1 MENKEKISNVEN
13 VVIIGSGPAGYT
25 AAIYAARANLQPLL
39 VTGFNSGGIPGGQL
53 MTTTFVENYPGFPD
67 GVLGPE
73 LMDLMKA
80 QAERWGTNLYE
91 SDVVSINTDS
101 HPFELKTLEGTI
113 KTNSIIIATG
123 ASANRLGVIN
133 EEKFWS
139 KGISDLSYEESGGTI
154 INDLDQKI
162 WGEADLIFC
171 VQTPS
176 EDNLTKLKKGAVL
189 LGLLNPYGNKE
200 LLRIIN
206 SNKISALSLELLPRI
221 SRAQSSDVLSSQ
233 ANIAGYKAVLLA
245 ASELDRYFPMLM
257 TAAGT
262 VQPAKVVVLGGGVA
276 GLQAVATAKRLGAI
290 VFVSDIRPAVK
301 EQVESLGAR
310 FIELPEIEEKPGEAG
325 GYAKAVTPEF
335 LSKQKATLTKYL
347 SEADVAICTAQVLG
361 KKAPVLIDSP
371 MIKKMRPGAVVIDL
385 AVSQGGNCEGTK
397 SNETIIKDGVK
408 LIGAG
413 ELPSSVPYDASSLY
427 AKNLTSLITPF
438 IKDGLIKLDKE
449 DELISG
455 CLLSDEG
462 VVLQNKV
469 FEN

>member
-1 MENKEKISNVEN
+1 MTKILIPIETASGERRVSATPSAVKKLKGLGCEVFVE
-13 VVIIGSGPAGYT
+13 SSAGE
-25 AAIYAARANLQPLL
+25 LS
-39 VTGFNSGGIPGGQL
+39 GFND
-53 MTTTFVENYPGFPD
+53 T
-67 GVLGPE
+67 
-73 LMDLMKA
+73 
-80 QAERWGTNLYE
+80 LY
-91 SDVVSINTDS
+91 
-101 HPFELKTLEGTI
+101 K
-113 KTNSIIIATG
+113 
-123 ASANRLGVIN
+123 
-133 EEKFWS
+133 
-139 KGISDLSYEESGGTI
+139 ESGGEI
-154 INDLDQKI
+154 VSKSNINI
-162 WGEADLIFC
+162 WENADVVFC
-171 VQTPS
+171 VQPPS
-176 EDNLTKLKKGAVL
+176 ESNISKLKKGAIL
-189 LGLLNPYGNKE
+189 LGLLNPYANEK
-200 LLRIIN
+200 LQKTIT
-206 SNKISALSLELLPRI
+206 SKKISALSMELLPRI

-310 FIELPEIEEKPGEAG
+310 FIELPEIDEKPGESG

-347 SEADVAICTAQVLG
+347 SEADVAVCTAQVLG
-361 KKAPVLIDSP
+361 KKAPVLIDSH
-371 MIKKMRPGAVVIDL
+371 MIEKMRPGAVVIDL

-397 SNETIIKDGVK
+397 SNETIIRNGVK

-413 ELPSSVPYDASSLY
+413 ELPSSVPYDASTLY

-438 IKDGLIKLDKE
+438 IKDGVINLDKE

-455 CLLSDEG
+455 CLLSNEG
-462 VVLQNKV
+462 VILQNKV

>member
-1 MENKEKISNVEN
+1 LTKILIPIETASGERRVSATPSAVKKLKGLGCEVFVE
-13 VVIIGSGPAGYT
+13 SSAGE
-25 AAIYAARANLQPLL
+25 LS
-39 VTGFNSGGIPGGQL
+39 GFND
-53 MTTTFVENYPGFPD
+53 T
-67 GVLGPE
+67 
-73 LMDLMKA
+73 
-80 QAERWGTNLYE
+80 LY
-91 SDVVSINTDS
+91 
-101 HPFELKTLEGTI
+101 K
-113 KTNSIIIATG
+113 
-123 ASANRLGVIN
+123 
-133 EEKFWS
+133 
-139 KGISDLSYEESGGTI
+139 ESGGEI
-154 INDLDQKI
+154 VSKSNINI
-162 WGEADLIFC
+162 WENADVVFC
-171 VQTPS
+171 VQPPS
-176 EDNLTKLKKGAVL
+176 ESNLSKLKKGAIL
-189 LGLLNPYGNKE
+189 LGLLNPYANEK
-200 LLRIIN
+200 LQKTIT
-206 SNKISALSLELLPRI
+206 SKKISALSMELLPRI

-310 FIELPEIEEKPGEAG
+310 FIELPEIDEKPGESG

-347 SEADVAICTAQVLG
+347 SEADVAVCTAQVLG
-361 KKAPVLIDSP
+361 KKAPVLIDSH
-371 MIKKMRPGAVVIDL
+371 MIEKMRPGAVVIDL

-397 SNETIIKDGVK
+397 SNETIIRNGVK

-413 ELPSSVPYDASSLY
+413 ELPSSVPYDASTLY

-438 IKDGLIKLDKE
+438 IKDGVINLDKE

-455 CLLSDEG
+455 CLLSNEG
-462 VVLQNKV
+462 VILQNKV
-469 FEN
+469 FEK

>member
-1 MENKEKISNVEN
+1 MTKILIPIETASGERRVSATPSAVKKLKGLGCEVFVE
-13 VVIIGSGPAGYT
+13 SSAGE
-25 AAIYAARANLQPLL
+25 LS
-39 VTGFNSGGIPGGQL
+39 GFNDI
-53 MTTTFVENYPGFPD
+53 
-67 GVLGPE
+67 
-73 LMDLMKA
+73 
-80 QAERWGTNLYE
+80 LY
-91 SDVVSINTDS
+91 
-101 HPFELKTLEGTI
+101 K
-113 KTNSIIIATG
+113 
-123 ASANRLGVIN
+123 
-133 EEKFWS
+133 
-139 KGISDLSYEESGGTI
+139 ESGGEI
-154 INDLDQKI
+154 VSKSNINI
-162 WGEADLIFC
+162 WENADVVFC
-171 VQTPS
+171 VQPPS
-176 EDNLTKLKKGAVL
+176 ESNLSKLKKGAIL
-189 LGLLNPYGNKE
+189 LGLLNPYANEK
-200 LLRIIN
+200 LQKTIT
-206 SNKISALSLELLPRI
+206 SQKISALSMELLPRI

-310 FIELPEIEEKPGEAG
+310 FIELPEIDEKPGESG

-347 SEADVAICTAQVLG
+347 SEADVAVCTAQVLG
-361 KKAPVLIDSP
+361 KKAPVLIDSH
-371 MIKKMRPGAVVIDL
+371 MIEKMRSGAVVIDL

-397 SNETIIKDGVK
+397 SNETIIRNGVK

-413 ELPSSVPYDASSLY
+413 ELPSSVPYDASTLY

-438 IKDGLIKLDKE
+438 IKDGVINLDKE

-455 CLLSDEG
+455 CLLSNEG
-462 VVLQNKV
+462 VILQNKV

>member
-1 MENKEKISNVEN
+1 MTKILIPIETASGERRVSATPSAVKKLKGLGCEVFVE
-13 VVIIGSGPAGYT
+13 SSAGE
-25 AAIYAARANLQPLL
+25 LS
-39 VTGFNSGGIPGGQL
+39 GFND
-53 MTTTFVENYPGFPD
+53 T
-67 GVLGPE
+67 
-73 LMDLMKA
+73 
-80 QAERWGTNLYE
+80 LY
-91 SDVVSINTDS
+91 
-101 HPFELKTLEGTI
+101 K
-113 KTNSIIIATG
+113 
-123 ASANRLGVIN
+123 
-133 EEKFWS
+133 
-139 KGISDLSYEESGGTI
+139 ESGGEI
-154 INDLDQKI
+154 VSKSNINI
-162 WGEADLIFC
+162 WENADVVFC
-171 VQTPS
+171 VQPPS
-176 EDNLTKLKKGAVL
+176 ESNLSKLKKGAIL
-189 LGLLNPYGNKE
+189 LGLLNPYANEK
-200 LLRIIN
+200 LQKTIT
-206 SNKISALSLELLPRI
+206 SQKISALSMELLPRI

-310 FIELPEIEEKPGEAG
+310 FIELPEIDEKPGESG

-347 SEADVAICTAQVLG
+347 SEADVAVCTAQVLG
-361 KKAPVLIDSP
+361 KKAPVLIDSN
-371 MIKKMRPGAVVIDL
+371 MIEKMRPGAVVIDL

-397 SNETIIKDGVK
+397 SNETIIRNGVK

-413 ELPSSVPYDASSLY
+413 ELPSSVPYDASTLY

-438 IKDGLIKLDKE
+438 IKDGLINLDKE

-455 CLLSDEG
+455 CLLSNEG
-462 VVLQNKV
+462 VILQNKV

>member
-1 MENKEKISNVEN
+1 MTKILIPIETASGERRVSATPSAVKKLKGLGCEVFVE
-13 VVIIGSGPAGYT
+13 SSAGE
-25 AAIYAARANLQPLL
+25 LS
-39 VTGFNSGGIPGGQL
+39 GFNDI
-53 MTTTFVENYPGFPD
+53 
-67 GVLGPE
+67 
-73 LMDLMKA
+73 
-80 QAERWGTNLYE
+80 LY
-91 SDVVSINTDS
+91 
-101 HPFELKTLEGTI
+101 
-113 KTNSIIIATG
+113 
-123 ASANRLGVIN
+123 R
-133 EEKFWS
+133 
-139 KGISDLSYEESGGTI
+139 ESGGEI
-154 INDLDQKI
+154 VSKSNINS
-162 WGEADLIFC
+162 WENADVVFC
-171 VQTPS
+171 VQPPS
-176 EDNLTKLKKGAVL
+176 ESNLSKLKKGAIL
-189 LGLLNPYGNKE
+189 LGLLNPYANEK
-200 LLRIIN
+200 LQKTIT
-206 SNKISALSLELLPRI
+206 SKKISALSMELLPRI

-310 FIELPEIEEKPGEAG
+310 FIELPEIDEKPGESG

-347 SEADVAICTAQVLG
+347 SEADVAVCTAQVLG
-361 KKAPVLIDSP
+361 KKAPVLIDSH
-371 MIKKMRPGAVVIDL
+371 MIEKMRPGAVVIDL

-397 SNETIIKDGVK
+397 SNETIIRNGVK

-413 ELPSSVPYDASSLY
+413 ELPSSVPYDASTLY

-438 IKDGLIKLDKE
+438 IKDGVINLDKE

-455 CLLSDEG
+455 CLLSNEG
-462 VVLQNKV
+462 VILQNKV

>member
-1 MENKEKISNVEN
+1 MTKILIPIETASGERRVSATPSAVKKLKGLGCEVFVE
-13 VVIIGSGPAGYT
+13 SSAGE
-25 AAIYAARANLQPLL
+25 LS
-39 VTGFNSGGIPGGQL
+39 GFND
-53 MTTTFVENYPGFPD
+53 T
-67 GVLGPE
+67 
-73 LMDLMKA
+73 
-80 QAERWGTNLYE
+80 LY
-91 SDVVSINTDS
+91 
-101 HPFELKTLEGTI
+101 K
-113 KTNSIIIATG
+113 
-123 ASANRLGVIN
+123 
-133 EEKFWS
+133 
-139 KGISDLSYEESGGTI
+139 ESGGEI
-154 INDLDQKI
+154 VSKSNINI
-162 WGEADLIFC
+162 WENADVVFC
-171 VQTPS
+171 VQPPS
-176 EDNLTKLKKGAVL
+176 ESNLSKLKKGAIL
-189 LGLLNPYGNKE
+189 LGLLNPYANEK
-200 LLRIIN
+200 LQKTIT
-206 SNKISALSLELLPRI
+206 SKKISALSMELLPRI

-310 FIELPEIEEKPGEAG
+310 FIELPEIDEKPGESG

-347 SEADVAICTAQVLG
+347 SEADVAVCTAQVLG
-361 KKAPVLIDSP
+361 KKAPVLIDSH
-371 MIKKMRPGAVVIDL
+371 MIEKMRPGSVVIDL

-397 SNETIIKDGVK
+397 SNETIIRNGVK

-413 ELPSSVPYDASSLY
+413 ELPSSVPYDASTLY

-438 IKDGLIKLDKE
+438 IKDGVINLDKE

-455 CLLSDEG
+455 CLLSNEG
-462 VVLQNKV
+462 VILQNKV
-469 FEN
+469 FEK

>member
-1 MENKEKISNVEN
+1 MTKILIPIETASGERRVSATPSAVKKLKGLGCEVFVE
-13 VVIIGSGPAGYT
+13 SSAGE
-25 AAIYAARANLQPLL
+25 LS
-39 VTGFNSGGIPGGQL
+39 GFNDTLYKESGCEI
-53 MTTTFVENYPGFPD
+53 VSKSNINIWEN
-67 GVLGPE
+67 
-73 LMDLMKA
+73 A
-80 QAERWGTNLYE
+80 
-91 SDVVSINTDS
+91 DVV
-101 HPFELKTLEGTI
+101 
-113 KTNSIIIATG
+113 
-123 ASANRLGVIN
+123 
-133 EEKFWS
+133 
-139 KGISDLSYEESGGTI
+139 
-154 INDLDQKI
+154 
-162 WGEADLIFC
+162 FC
-171 VQTPS
+171 VQSPS
-176 EDNLTKLKKGAVL
+176 ESNLSKLKKGAIL
-189 LGLLNPYGNKE
+189 LGLLNPYANEK
-200 LLRIIN
+200 LQKTIT
-206 SNKISALSLELLPRI
+206 SKKISALSMELLPRI

-310 FIELPEIEEKPGEAG
+310 FIELPEIDEKPGESG

-347 SEADVAICTAQVLG
+347 SEADVAVCTAQVLG
-361 KKAPVLIDSP
+361 KKAPVLIDSH
-371 MIKKMRPGAVVIDL
+371 MIEKMRPGAVVIDL

-397 SNETIIKDGVK
+397 SNETIIRNGVK

-413 ELPSSVPYDASSLY
+413 ELPSSVPYDASTLY

-438 IKDGLIKLDKE
+438 IKDGVINLDKE

-455 CLLSDEG
+455 CLLSNEG
-462 VVLQNKV
+462 VILQNKV

>member
-1 MENKEKISNVEN
+1 MFKNYYKLTKILIPIETASGERRVSATPSAVKKLKGLGCEVFVE
-13 VVIIGSGPAGYT
+13 SSAGE
-25 AAIYAARANLQPLL
+25 LS
-39 VTGFNSGGIPGGQL
+39 GFND
-53 MTTTFVENYPGFPD
+53 T
-67 GVLGPE
+67 
-73 LMDLMKA
+73 
-80 QAERWGTNLYE
+80 LY
-91 SDVVSINTDS
+91 
-101 HPFELKTLEGTI
+101 K
-113 KTNSIIIATG
+113 
-123 ASANRLGVIN
+123 
-133 EEKFWS
+133 
-139 KGISDLSYEESGGTI
+139 ESGGEI
-154 INDLDQKI
+154 VSKSNINI
-162 WGEADLIFC
+162 WENADVVFC
-171 VQTPS
+171 VQPPS
-176 EDNLTKLKKGAVL
+176 ESNLSKLKKGAIL
-189 LGLLNPYGNKE
+189 LGLLNPYANEK
-200 LLRIIN
+200 LQKTIT
-206 SNKISALSLELLPRI
+206 SKKISALSMELLPRI

-310 FIELPEIEEKPGEAG
+310 FIELPEIDEKPGESG

-347 SEADVAICTAQVLG
+347 SEADVAVCTAQVLG
-361 KKAPVLIDSP
+361 KKAPVLIDSH
-371 MIKKMRPGAVVIDL
+371 MIEKMRPGAVVIDL

-397 SNETIIKDGVK
+397 SNETIIRNGVK

-413 ELPSSVPYDASSLY
+413 ELPSSVPYDASTLY

-438 IKDGLIKLDKE
+438 IKDGVINLDKE

-455 CLLSDEG
+455 CLLSNEG
-462 VVLQNKV
+462 VILQNKV

>member
-1 MENKEKISNVEN
+1 MTKILIPIETASGERRVSATPSAVKKLKGLGCEVFVE
-13 VVIIGSGPAGYT
+13 SSAGE
-25 AAIYAARANLQPLL
+25 LS
-39 VTGFNSGGIPGGQL
+39 GFNDTLYKEFGGEI
-53 MTTTFVENYPGFPD
+53 VSKSNINIWEN
-67 GVLGPE
+67 
-73 LMDLMKA
+73 A
-80 QAERWGTNLYE
+80 
-91 SDVVSINTDS
+91 DVV
-101 HPFELKTLEGTI
+101 
-113 KTNSIIIATG
+113 
-123 ASANRLGVIN
+123 
-133 EEKFWS
+133 
-139 KGISDLSYEESGGTI
+139 
-154 INDLDQKI
+154 
-162 WGEADLIFC
+162 FC

-176 EDNLTKLKKGAVL
+176 ESNLSKLKKGAIL
-189 LGLLNPYGNKE
+189 LGLLNPYANEK
-200 LLRIIN
+200 LQKTIT
-206 SNKISALSLELLPRI
+206 SKKISALSMELLPRI

-310 FIELPEIEEKPGEAG
+310 FIELPEIDEKPGESG

-347 SEADVAICTAQVLG
+347 SEADVAVCTAQVLG
-361 KKAPVLIDSP
+361 KKAPVLIDSN
-371 MIKKMRPGAVVIDL
+371 MIEKMRPGAVVIDL

-397 SNETIIKDGVK
+397 SNETITRNGVK

-413 ELPSSVPYDASSLY
+413 ELPSSVPYDASTLY

-438 IKDGLIKLDKE
+438 IKDGVINLDKE

-455 CLLSDEG
+455 CLLSNEG
-462 VVLQNKV
+462 VILQNKV
-469 FEN
+469 FEK

>member
-1 MENKEKISNVEN
+1 LTKILIPIETASGERRVSATPSAVKKLKGLGCEVFVE
-13 VVIIGSGPAGYT
+13 SSAGE
-25 AAIYAARANLQPLL
+25 LS
-39 VTGFNSGGIPGGQL
+39 GFND
-53 MTTTFVENYPGFPD
+53 T
-67 GVLGPE
+67 
-73 LMDLMKA
+73 
-80 QAERWGTNLYE
+80 LY
-91 SDVVSINTDS
+91 
-101 HPFELKTLEGTI
+101 K
-113 KTNSIIIATG
+113 
-123 ASANRLGVIN
+123 
-133 EEKFWS
+133 
-139 KGISDLSYEESGGTI
+139 ESGGEI
-154 INDLDQKI
+154 VSKSNINI
-162 WGEADLIFC
+162 WENADVVFC
-171 VQTPS
+171 VQPPS
-176 EDNLTKLKKGAVL
+176 ESNLSKLKKGTIL
-189 LGLLNPYGNKE
+189 LGLLNPYANEK
-200 LLRIIN
+200 LQKTII
-206 SNKISALSLELLPRI
+206 SKKISALSMELLPRI

-310 FIELPEIEEKPGEAG
+310 FIELPEIDEKPGESG

-347 SEADVAICTAQVLG
+347 SEADVAVCTAQVLG
-361 KKAPVLIDSP
+361 KKAPVLIDSH
-371 MIKKMRPGAVVIDL
+371 MIEKMRPGAVVIDL

-397 SNETIIKDGVK
+397 SNETIIRNGVK

-413 ELPSSVPYDASSLY
+413 ELPSSVPYDASTLY

-438 IKDGLIKLDKE
+438 IKDGVINLDKE

-455 CLLSDEG
+455 CLLSNEG
-462 VVLQNKV
+462 VILQNKV

>member
-1 MENKEKISNVEN
+1 LTKILIPIETASGERRVSATPSAVKKLKGLGCEVFVE
-13 VVIIGSGPAGYT
+13 SSAGE
-25 AAIYAARANLQPLL
+25 LS
-39 VTGFNSGGIPGGQL
+39 GFND
-53 MTTTFVENYPGFPD
+53 T
-67 GVLGPE
+67 
-73 LMDLMKA
+73 
-80 QAERWGTNLYE
+80 LY
-91 SDVVSINTDS
+91 
-101 HPFELKTLEGTI
+101 K
-113 KTNSIIIATG
+113 
-123 ASANRLGVIN
+123 
-133 EEKFWS
+133 
-139 KGISDLSYEESGGTI
+139 ESGGEI
-154 INDLDQKI
+154 VSKSNINI
-162 WGEADLIFC
+162 WENADVVFC
-171 VQTPS
+171 VQPPS
-176 EDNLTKLKKGAVL
+176 ESNLSKLKKGAIL
-189 LGLLNPYGNKE
+189 LGLLNPYANEK
-200 LLRIIN
+200 LQKTIT
-206 SNKISALSLELLPRI
+206 SQKISALSMELLPRI

-310 FIELPEIEEKPGEAG
+310 FIELPEIDEKPGESG

-347 SEADVAICTAQVLG
+347 SEADVAVCTAQVLG
-361 KKAPVLIDSP
+361 KKAPVLIDSH
-371 MIKKMRPGAVVIDL
+371 MIEKMRPGAVVIDL

-397 SNETIIKDGVK
+397 SNETIIRNGVK

-413 ELPSSVPYDASSLY
+413 ELPSSVPYDASTLY

-438 IKDGLIKLDKE
+438 IKDGVINLDKE

-455 CLLSDEG
+455 CLLSNEG
-462 VVLQNKV
+462 VILQNKV

>member
-1 MENKEKISNVEN
+1 MTKILVPIETSFGEKRVSATPEAVKKLKSLGCEVFVESSA
-13 VVIIGSGPAGYT
+13 GELSGFSDFLYKK
-25 AAIYAARANLQPLL
+25 
-39 VTGFNSGGIPGGQL
+39 SGGKI
-53 MTTTFVENYPGFPD
+53 F
-67 GVLGPE
+67 
-73 LMDLMKA
+73 
-80 QAERWGTNLYE
+80 
-91 SDVVSINTDS
+91 NTSED
-101 HPFELKTLEGTI
+101 
-113 KTNSIIIATG
+113 
-123 ASANRLGVIN
+123 
-133 EEKFWS
+133 
-139 KGISDLSYEESGGTI
+139 
-154 INDLDQKI
+154 KI
-162 WGEADLIFC
+162 WEVADIVFC
-171 VQTPS
+171 VQPPS
-176 EDNLTKLKKGAVL
+176 EINLNKLKKGAIL
-189 LGLLNPYGNKE
+189 LGLLNPYSNDK
-200 LLRIIN
+200 LLKIIIN
-206 SNKISALSLELLPRI
+206 NKISALSLELLPRI

-310 FIELPEIEEKPGEAG
+310 FIELPEINEKPGEAG

-347 SEADVAICTAQVLG
+347 AEADVAVCTAQVLG
-361 KKAPVLIDSP
+361 KKAPLLIDSQ
-371 MIKKMRPGAVVIDL
+371 MIEKMRAGSVVIDL

-397 SNETIIKDGVK
+397 SNKTIIRNGVK

-413 ELPSSVPYDASSLY
+413 ELPSSVPYDASTLY

-438 IKDGLIKLDKE
+438 VIDGVINLDKE
-449 DELISG
+449 DELIAG

-462 VVLQNKV
+462 VILQNKV

>member
-1 MENKEKISNVEN
+1 MTKILIPIETASGERRVSATPSAVKKLKGLGCEVFVE
-13 VVIIGSGPAGYT
+13 SSAGE
-25 AAIYAARANLQPLL
+25 LS
-39 VTGFNSGGIPGGQL
+39 GFNDI
-53 MTTTFVENYPGFPD
+53 
-67 GVLGPE
+67 
-73 LMDLMKA
+73 
-80 QAERWGTNLYE
+80 LY
-91 SDVVSINTDS
+91 
-101 HPFELKTLEGTI
+101 
-113 KTNSIIIATG
+113 
-123 ASANRLGVIN
+123 R
-133 EEKFWS
+133 
-139 KGISDLSYEESGGTI
+139 ESGGEI
-154 INDLDQKI
+154 VSKSNINI
-162 WGEADLIFC
+162 WENADVIFC
-171 VQTPS
+171 VQPPS
-176 EDNLTKLKKGAVL
+176 ESNLSKLKKGAIL
-189 LGLLNPYGNKE
+189 LGLLNPYANEK
-200 LLRIIN
+200 LQKTIT
-206 SNKISALSLELLPRI
+206 SKKISALSMELLPRI

-310 FIELPEIEEKPGEAG
+310 FIELPEIDEKPGESG

-347 SEADVAICTAQVLG
+347 SEADVAVCTAQVLG
-361 KKAPVLIDSP
+361 KKAPVLIDSH
-371 MIKKMRPGAVVIDL
+371 MIEKMRPGAVVIDL

-397 SNETIIKDGVK
+397 SNETIIRNGVK

-413 ELPSSVPYDASSLY
+413 ELPSSVPYDASTLY

-438 IKDGLIKLDKE
+438 IKDGVINLDKE

-455 CLLSDEG
+455 CLLSNEG
-462 VVLQNKV
+462 VILQNKV

>member
-1 MENKEKISNVEN
+1 MTKILIPIETASGERRVSATPGAVKKLKGLGCEVFVE
-13 VVIIGSGPAGYT
+13 SSAGE
-25 AAIYAARANLQPLL
+25 LS
-39 VTGFNSGGIPGGQL
+39 GFND
-53 MTTTFVENYPGFPD
+53 T
-67 GVLGPE
+67 
-73 LMDLMKA
+73 
-80 QAERWGTNLYE
+80 LY
-91 SDVVSINTDS
+91 
-101 HPFELKTLEGTI
+101 K
-113 KTNSIIIATG
+113 
-123 ASANRLGVIN
+123 
-133 EEKFWS
+133 
-139 KGISDLSYEESGGTI
+139 ESGGEI
-154 INDLDQKI
+154 FNESNINI
-162 WGEADLIFC
+162 WENADVVFC

-176 EDNLTKLKKGAVL
+176 ESNLGKLKKGAIL
-189 LGLLNPYGNKE
+189 LGLLNPYANKK
-200 LLRIIN
+200 LQRIIT
-206 SNKISALSLELLPRI
+206 SKKISALSMELLPRI

-310 FIELPEIEEKPGEAG
+310 FIELPEIDEKPGESG

-347 SEADVAICTAQVLG
+347 SEADVAVCTAQVLG
-361 KKAPVLIDSP
+361 KKAPVLIDSH
-371 MIKKMRPGAVVIDL
+371 MIEKMRSGSVIIDL

-397 SNETIIKDGVK
+397 SNETIIRNGVK

-413 ELPSSVPYDASSLY
+413 ELPSSVPYDASTLY

-438 IKDGLIKLDKE
+438 IKDGVINLDKE

-462 VVLQNKV
+462 VILQNKV
-469 FEN
+469 FEK

>member
-1 MENKEKISNVEN
+1 MFKKYYKLTKILIPIETASGERRVSATPGAVKKLKGLGCEVFVE
-13 VVIIGSGPAGYT
+13 SSAGE
-25 AAIYAARANLQPLL
+25 LS
-39 VTGFNSGGIPGGQL
+39 GFND
-53 MTTTFVENYPGFPD
+53 T
-67 GVLGPE
+67 
-73 LMDLMKA
+73 
-80 QAERWGTNLYE
+80 LY
-91 SDVVSINTDS
+91 
-101 HPFELKTLEGTI
+101 K
-113 KTNSIIIATG
+113 
-123 ASANRLGVIN
+123 
-133 EEKFWS
+133 
-139 KGISDLSYEESGGTI
+139 ESGGEI
-154 INDLDQKI
+154 FNESNINI
-162 WGEADLIFC
+162 WENADVVFC

-176 EDNLTKLKKGAVL
+176 ESNLGKLKKGAIL
-189 LGLLNPYGNKE
+189 LGLLNPYTNEK
-200 LLRIIN
+200 LKKIIT
-206 SNKISALSLELLPRI
+206 SKKISALSMELLPRI

-310 FIELPEIEEKPGEAG
+310 FIELPEIEEKPGESG

-347 SEADVAICTAQVLG
+347 SEADVAVCTAQVLG
-361 KKAPVLIDSP
+361 KKAPVLVDSH
-371 MIKKMRPGAVVIDL
+371 MIEKMRSGSVIIDL

-397 SNETIIKDGVK
+397 SNETIIRNGVK

-413 ELPSSVPYDASSLY
+413 ELPSSVPYDASTLY

-438 IKDGLIKLDKE
+438 IKDGVINLDKD

-462 VVLQNKV
+462 VILQNKV
-469 FEN
+469 FEK

>member
-1 MENKEKISNVEN
+1 MTKILIPIETASGERRVSATPSAVKKLKGLGCEVFVE
-13 VVIIGSGPAGYT
+13 SSAGE
-25 AAIYAARANLQPLL
+25 LS
-39 VTGFNSGGIPGGQL
+39 GFND
-53 MTTTFVENYPGFPD
+53 T
-67 GVLGPE
+67 
-73 LMDLMKA
+73 
-80 QAERWGTNLYE
+80 LY
-91 SDVVSINTDS
+91 
-101 HPFELKTLEGTI
+101 K
-113 KTNSIIIATG
+113 
-123 ASANRLGVIN
+123 
-133 EEKFWS
+133 
-139 KGISDLSYEESGGTI
+139 ESGGEI
-154 INDLDQKI
+154 VSKSNINI
-162 WGEADLIFC
+162 WENADVIFC

-176 EDNLTKLKKGAVL
+176 ESNLSKLKKGAIL
-189 LGLLNPYGNKE
+189 LGLLNPYANEK
-200 LLRIIN
+200 LQKTIT
-206 SNKISALSLELLPRI
+206 SKKISALSMELLPRI

-310 FIELPEIEEKPGEAG
+310 FIELPEIDEKPGESG

-347 SEADVAICTAQVLG
+347 SEADVAVCTAQVLG
-361 KKAPVLIDSP
+361 KKAPVLIDSN
-371 MIKKMRPGAVVIDL
+371 MIEKMRPGAVVIDL

-397 SNETIIKDGVK
+397 SNETIIRNGVK

-413 ELPSSVPYDASSLY
+413 ELPSSVPYDASTLY

-438 IKDGLIKLDKE
+438 IKDGVINLDKE

-455 CLLSDEG
+455 CLLSNEG
-462 VVLQNKV
+462 VILQNKV

>member
-1 MENKEKISNVEN
+1 MTKILIPTEKHTGERRVSATPETVKKLTSLGCEVYIESKAGEL
-13 VVIIGSGPAGYT
+13 SGFSDFSYK
-25 AAIYAARANLQPLL
+25 Q
-39 VTGFNSGGIPGGQL
+39 SGGEI
-53 MTTTFVENYPGFPD
+53 VS
-67 GVLGPE
+67 
-73 LMDLMKA
+73 
-80 QAERWGTNLYE
+80 ER
-91 SDVVSINTDS
+91 DIN
-101 HPFELKTLEGTI
+101 
-113 KTNSIIIATG
+113 
-123 ASANRLGVIN
+123 
-133 EEKFWS
+133 
-139 KGISDLSYEESGGTI
+139 
-154 INDLDQKI
+154 I
-162 WGEADLIFC
+162 WGEADIIFC
-171 VQTPS
+171 VQVPS
-176 EDNLTKLKKGAVL
+176 EDNLITLKKGAIL
-189 LGLLNPYGNKE
+189 LGLLNPYGNKD
-200 LLRIIN
+200 LLKIIN
-206 SNKISALSLELLPRI
+206 SNMISTLSLELLPRI

-290 VFVSDIRPAVK
+290 VFVSDIRPAVQ

-310 FIELPEIEEKPGEAG
+310 FIELPEIDEQPGEAG

-335 LSKQKATLTKYL
+335 LKKQKATLTKYL

-371 MIKKMRPGAVVIDL
+371 MLEKMRPGSVVIDL
-385 AVSQGGNCEGTK
+385 AVAQGGNCEGTK
-397 SNETIIKDGVK
+397 ANETIIKDGVK

-427 AKNLTSLITPF
+427 AKNLISLITPF

-455 CLLSDEG
+455 CLLSYEG

>member
-1 MENKEKISNVEN
+1 LTKILIPTEKHTGERRVSATPETVKKLKSLGCEVYIESKAGEL
-13 VVIIGSGPAGYT
+13 SG
-25 AAIYAARANLQPLL
+25 
-39 VTGFNSGGIPGGQL
+39 F
-53 MTTTFVENYPGFPD
+53 
-67 GVLGPE
+67 
-73 LMDLMKA
+73 
-80 QAERWGTNLYE
+80 
-91 SDVVSINTDS
+91 SD
-101 HPFELKTLEGTI
+101 F
-113 KTNSIIIATG
+113 
-123 ASANRLGVIN
+123 
-133 EEKFWS
+133 
-139 KGISDLSYEESGGTI
+139 SYKESGGEI
-154 INDLDQKI
+154 VSERDINI
-162 WGEADLIFC
+162 WGEADIVFC
-171 VQTPS
+171 VQVPS
-176 EDNLTKLKKGAVL
+176 EDNLITLKKGAIL
-189 LGLLNPYGNKE
+189 LGLLNPYGNKD
-200 LLRIIN
+200 LLKIIN
-206 SNKISALSLELLPRI
+206 SNMISTLSLELLPRI

-310 FIELPEIEEKPGEAG
+310 FIELPEIDEKPGEAG

-335 LSKQKATLTKYL
+335 LKKQKATLTKYL

-371 MIKKMRPGAVVIDL
+371 MLEKMRPGSVVIDL
-385 AVSQGGNCEGTK
+385 AVAQGGNCEGTK
-397 SNETIIKDGVK
+397 ANETIIKDGVK

-413 ELPSSVPYDASSLY
+413 ELSSSVPYDASSLY
-427 AKNLTSLITPF
+427 AKNLISLITPF

-455 CLLSDEG
+455 CLLSYEG

>member
-1 MENKEKISNVEN
+1 MTKILIPIETASGERRVSATPSAVKKLKGLGCEVFVE
-13 VVIIGSGPAGYT
+13 SSAGE
-25 AAIYAARANLQPLL
+25 LS
-39 VTGFNSGGIPGGQL
+39 GFND
-53 MTTTFVENYPGFPD
+53 T
-67 GVLGPE
+67 
-73 LMDLMKA
+73 
-80 QAERWGTNLYE
+80 LY
-91 SDVVSINTDS
+91 
-101 HPFELKTLEGTI
+101 K
-113 KTNSIIIATG
+113 
-123 ASANRLGVIN
+123 
-133 EEKFWS
+133 
-139 KGISDLSYEESGGTI
+139 ESGGEI
-154 INDLDQKI
+154 VSKSNINI
-162 WGEADLIFC
+162 WESADVVFC
-171 VQTPS
+171 VQPPS
-176 EDNLTKLKKGAVL
+176 ESNLSKLKKGAIL
-189 LGLLNPYGNKE
+189 LGLLNPYANEK
-200 LLRIIN
+200 LQKTIT
-206 SNKISALSLELLPRI
+206 SKKISALSMELLPRI

-310 FIELPEIEEKPGEAG
+310 FIELPEIDEKPGESG

-347 SEADVAICTAQVLG
+347 SEADVAVCTAQVLG
-361 KKAPVLIDSP
+361 KKAPVLIDSN
-371 MIKKMRPGAVVIDL
+371 MIEKMRPGAVVVDL

-397 SNETIIKDGVK
+397 SNETIIRNGVK

-413 ELPSSVPYDASSLY
+413 ELPSSVPYDASTLY

-438 IKDGLIKLDKE
+438 IKDGVINLDKE

-455 CLLSDEG
+455 CLLSNEG
-462 VVLQNKV
+462 VILQNKV
-469 FEN
+469 FEK

>member
-1 MENKEKISNVEN
+1 MTKILIPIETASGERRVSATPSAVKKLKGLGCEVFVE
-13 VVIIGSGPAGYT
+13 SSAGE
-25 AAIYAARANLQPLL
+25 LS
-39 VTGFNSGGIPGGQL
+39 GFNDTLYKDSGGEI
-53 MTTTFVENYPGFPD
+53 VSKSNINIWEN
-67 GVLGPE
+67 
-73 LMDLMKA
+73 A
-80 QAERWGTNLYE
+80 
-91 SDVVSINTDS
+91 DVV
-101 HPFELKTLEGTI
+101 
-113 KTNSIIIATG
+113 
-123 ASANRLGVIN
+123 
-133 EEKFWS
+133 
-139 KGISDLSYEESGGTI
+139 
-154 INDLDQKI
+154 
-162 WGEADLIFC
+162 FC
-171 VQTPS
+171 VQPPS
-176 EDNLTKLKKGAVL
+176 ESNLSKLKKGAIL
-189 LGLLNPYGNKE
+189 LGLLNPYANEK
-200 LLRIIN
+200 LQKTIT
-206 SNKISALSLELLPRI
+206 SKKISALSMELLPRI

-310 FIELPEIEEKPGEAG
+310 FIELPEIEEKPGELG

-347 SEADVAICTAQVLG
+347 SEADVAVCTAQVLG
-361 KKAPVLIDSP
+361 KKAPVLIDSH
-371 MIKKMRPGAVVIDL
+371 MIEKMRPGAVVIDL

-397 SNETIIKDGVK
+397 SNETIIRNGVK

-413 ELPSSVPYDASSLY
+413 ELPSSVPYDASTLY

-438 IKDGLIKLDKE
+438 IKDGVINLDKE

-455 CLLSDEG
+455 CLLSNEG
-462 VVLQNKV
+462 VILQNKV

>member
-1 MENKEKISNVEN
+1 MTKILIPIETTSGERRVSATPSAVKKLKGLGCEVFVE
-13 VVIIGSGPAGYT
+13 SSAGE
-25 AAIYAARANLQPLL
+25 LS
-39 VTGFNSGGIPGGQL
+39 GFN
-53 MTTTFVENYPGFPD
+53 D
-67 GVLGPE
+67 
-73 LMDLMKA
+73 
-80 QAERWGTNLYE
+80 
-91 SDVVSINTDS
+91 
-101 HPFELKTLEGTI
+101 TL
-113 KTNSIIIATG
+113 
-123 ASANRLGVIN
+123 
-133 EEKFWS
+133 
-139 KGISDLSYEESGGTI
+139 YEESGGEIVSKSNT
-154 INDLDQKI
+154 NI
-162 WGEADLIFC
+162 WENADVIFC
-171 VQTPS
+171 VQPPS
-176 EDNLTKLKKGAVL
+176 ESNLSKLKKGAIL
-189 LGLLNPYGNKE
+189 LGLLNPYANEK
-200 LLRIIN
+200 LQKTIT
-206 SNKISALSLELLPRI
+206 SKKISALSMELLPRI

-310 FIELPEIEEKPGEAG
+310 FIELPEIDEKPGESG

-347 SEADVAICTAQVLG
+347 SEADVAVCTAQVLG
-361 KKAPVLIDSP
+361 KKAPVLIDSH
-371 MIKKMRPGAVVIDL
+371 MIEKMRPGAVVIDL

-397 SNETIIKDGVK
+397 SNETIIRNGVK

-413 ELPSSVPYDASSLY
+413 ELPSSVPYDASTLY

-438 IKDGLIKLDKE
+438 IKDGVINLDKE

-455 CLLSDEG
+455 CLLSNEG
-462 VVLQNKV
+462 VILQNKV

>member
-1 MENKEKISNVEN
+1 LTKILIPIETASGERRVSATPSAVKKLKGLGCEVFVE
-13 VVIIGSGPAGYT
+13 SSAGE
-25 AAIYAARANLQPLL
+25 LS
-39 VTGFNSGGIPGGQL
+39 GFND
-53 MTTTFVENYPGFPD
+53 T
-67 GVLGPE
+67 
-73 LMDLMKA
+73 
-80 QAERWGTNLYE
+80 LY
-91 SDVVSINTDS
+91 
-101 HPFELKTLEGTI
+101 K
-113 KTNSIIIATG
+113 
-123 ASANRLGVIN
+123 
-133 EEKFWS
+133 
-139 KGISDLSYEESGGTI
+139 ESGGEI
-154 INDLDQKI
+154 VSESNISI
-162 WGEADLIFC
+162 WENADVIFC

-176 EDNLTKLKKGAVL
+176 DSNLVKLKKGAIL
-189 LGLLNPYGNKE
+189 LGLLNPYANEK
-200 LLRIIN
+200 LQKTIT
-206 SNKISALSLELLPRI
+206 SKKISALSMELLPRI

-310 FIELPEIEEKPGEAG
+310 FIELPEIDEKPGESG

-347 SEADVAICTAQVLG
+347 SEADVAVCTAQVLG
-361 KKAPVLIDSP
+361 KKAPVLIDSH
-371 MIKKMRPGAVVIDL
+371 MIEKMRPGAVVIDL

-397 SNETIIKDGVK
+397 SNETIIRNGVK

-413 ELPSSVPYDASSLY
+413 ELPSSVPYDASTLY

-438 IKDGLIKLDKE
+438 IKDGVINLDKE

-455 CLLSDEG
+455 CLLSNEG
-462 VVLQNKV
+462 VILQNKV
-469 FEN
+469 FEK

>member
-1 MENKEKISNVEN
+1 MTKILIPIETASGERRVSATPSAVKKLKCLGCEVFVE
-13 VVIIGSGPAGYT
+13 SSAGE
-25 AAIYAARANLQPLL
+25 LS
-39 VTGFNSGGIPGGQL
+39 GFND
-53 MTTTFVENYPGFPD
+53 T
-67 GVLGPE
+67 
-73 LMDLMKA
+73 
-80 QAERWGTNLYE
+80 LY
-91 SDVVSINTDS
+91 
-101 HPFELKTLEGTI
+101 K
-113 KTNSIIIATG
+113 
-123 ASANRLGVIN
+123 
-133 EEKFWS
+133 
-139 KGISDLSYEESGGTI
+139 ESGGEI
-154 INDLDQKI
+154 VSKSNINI
-162 WGEADLIFC
+162 WENADVVFC
-171 VQTPS
+171 VQPPS
-176 EDNLTKLKKGAVL
+176 ESNLSKLKKGAIL
-189 LGLLNPYGNKE
+189 LGLLNPYANEK
-200 LLRIIN
+200 LQKTIT
-206 SNKISALSLELLPRI
+206 SKKISALSMELLPRI

-310 FIELPEIEEKPGEAG
+310 FIELPEIDEKPGESG

-347 SEADVAICTAQVLG
+347 SEADVAVCTAQVLG
-361 KKAPVLIDSP
+361 KKAPVLIDSN
-371 MIKKMRPGAVVIDL
+371 MIEKMRPGAVVIDL

-397 SNETIIKDGVK
+397 SNETIIRNGVK

-413 ELPSSVPYDASSLY
+413 ELPSSVPYDASTLY

-438 IKDGLIKLDKE
+438 IKDGVINLDKE

-455 CLLSDEG
+455 CLLSNEG
-462 VVLQNKV
+462 VILQNKV

>member
-1 MENKEKISNVEN
+1 MTKILIPTEKH
-13 VVIIGSGPAGYT
+13 IGERRVSATPETVKKLKSLGCEVYIESKAGELSGFSDFSYK
-25 AAIYAARANLQPLL
+25 Q
-39 VTGFNSGGIPGGQL
+39 SGGEI
-53 MTTTFVENYPGFPD
+53 VS
-67 GVLGPE
+67 
-73 LMDLMKA
+73 
-80 QAERWGTNLYE
+80 ER
-91 SDVVSINTDS
+91 DIN
-101 HPFELKTLEGTI
+101 
-113 KTNSIIIATG
+113 
-123 ASANRLGVIN
+123 
-133 EEKFWS
+133 
-139 KGISDLSYEESGGTI
+139 
-154 INDLDQKI
+154 I
-162 WGEADLIFC
+162 WGEADIIFC
-171 VQTPS
+171 VQVPS
-176 EDNLTKLKKGAVL
+176 EDNLITLKKGAIL
-189 LGLLNPYGNKE
+189 LGLLNPYGNKD
-200 LLRIIN
+200 LLKIIN
-206 SNKISALSLELLPRI
+206 SNMISTLSLELLPRI

-290 VFVSDIRPAVK
+290 VFVSDIRPAVQ

-310 FIELPEIEEKPGEAG
+310 FIELPEIDEKPGESA

-335 LSKQKATLTKYL
+335 LKKQKATLTKYL

-371 MIKKMRPGAVVIDL
+371 MLEKMRPGAVVIDL
-385 AVSQGGNCEGTK
+385 AVAQGGNCEGTK
-397 SNETIIKDGVK
+397 ANETIIKDGVK

-427 AKNLTSLITPF
+427 AKNLISLITPF

-455 CLLSDEG
+455 CLLSYEG

>member
-1 MENKEKISNVEN
+1 MTKILIPIETASGERRVSATPSAVKKLKGLGCEVFVE
-13 VVIIGSGPAGYT
+13 SSAGE
-25 AAIYAARANLQPLL
+25 LS
-39 VTGFNSGGIPGGQL
+39 GFND
-53 MTTTFVENYPGFPD
+53 T
-67 GVLGPE
+67 
-73 LMDLMKA
+73 
-80 QAERWGTNLYE
+80 LY
-91 SDVVSINTDS
+91 
-101 HPFELKTLEGTI
+101 K
-113 KTNSIIIATG
+113 
-123 ASANRLGVIN
+123 
-133 EEKFWS
+133 
-139 KGISDLSYEESGGTI
+139 ESGGEI
-154 INDLDQKI
+154 VSKSNINI
-162 WGEADLIFC
+162 WENADVVFC
-171 VQTPS
+171 VQPPS
-176 EDNLTKLKKGAVL
+176 ESNLSKLKKGAIL
-189 LGLLNPYGNKE
+189 LGLLNPYANEK
-200 LLRIIN
+200 LQKTIT
-206 SNKISALSLELLPRI
+206 SKKISALSMELLPRI

-310 FIELPEIEEKPGEAG
+310 FIELPEIDEKPGESG

-347 SEADVAICTAQVLG
+347 SEADVAVCTAQVLG
-361 KKAPVLIDSP
+361 KKAPVLIDSH
-371 MIKKMRPGAVVIDL
+371 MIEKMRPGAVVIDL
-385 AVSQGGNCEGTK
+385 AVSQGGNCEGTT
-397 SNETIIKDGVK
+397 SNETIIRNGVK

-413 ELPSSVPYDASSLY
+413 ELPSSVPYDASTLY

-438 IKDGLIKLDKE
+438 IKDGVINLDKE

-455 CLLSDEG
+455 CLLSNEG
-462 VVLQNKV
+462 VILQNKV

>member
-1 MENKEKISNVEN
+1 LTKILIPIETASGERRVSATPSAVKKLKGLGCEVFVE
-13 VVIIGSGPAGYT
+13 SSAGE
-25 AAIYAARANLQPLL
+25 LS
-39 VTGFNSGGIPGGQL
+39 GFND
-53 MTTTFVENYPGFPD
+53 T
-67 GVLGPE
+67 
-73 LMDLMKA
+73 
-80 QAERWGTNLYE
+80 LY
-91 SDVVSINTDS
+91 
-101 HPFELKTLEGTI
+101 K
-113 KTNSIIIATG
+113 
-123 ASANRLGVIN
+123 
-133 EEKFWS
+133 
-139 KGISDLSYEESGGTI
+139 ESGGEI
-154 INDLDQKI
+154 VSKSNIKI
-162 WGEADLIFC
+162 WENADVVFC
-171 VQTPS
+171 VQPPS
-176 EDNLTKLKKGAVL
+176 ESNLSKLKKGAIL
-189 LGLLNPYGNKE
+189 LGLLNPYANEK
-200 LLRIIN
+200 LQKTIT
-206 SNKISALSLELLPRI
+206 SKKISALSMELLPRI

-310 FIELPEIEEKPGEAG
+310 FIELPEIDEKPGESG

-347 SEADVAICTAQVLG
+347 SEADVAVCTAQVLG
-361 KKAPVLIDSP
+361 KKAPVLIDSN
-371 MIKKMRPGAVVIDL
+371 MIEKMRPGAVVIDL

-397 SNETIIKDGVK
+397 SNETIIRNGVK

-413 ELPSSVPYDASSLY
+413 ELPSSVPYDASTLY

-438 IKDGLIKLDKE
+438 IKDGVINLDKE

-455 CLLSDEG
+455 CLLSNEG
-462 VVLQNKV
+462 VILQNKV

>member
-1 MENKEKISNVEN
+1 MTKILIPIETASGERRVSATPSAVKKLKGLGCEVFVE
-13 VVIIGSGPAGYT
+13 SSAGE
-25 AAIYAARANLQPLL
+25 LS
-39 VTGFNSGGIPGGQL
+39 GFND
-53 MTTTFVENYPGFPD
+53 T
-67 GVLGPE
+67 
-73 LMDLMKA
+73 
-80 QAERWGTNLYE
+80 LY
-91 SDVVSINTDS
+91 
-101 HPFELKTLEGTI
+101 K
-113 KTNSIIIATG
+113 
-123 ASANRLGVIN
+123 
-133 EEKFWS
+133 
-139 KGISDLSYEESGGTI
+139 ESGGEI
-154 INDLDQKI
+154 VSISNLNI
-162 WGEADLIFC
+162 WENADVVFC
-171 VQTPS
+171 VQPPPES
-176 EDNLTKLKKGAVL
+176 NLSKLKKGAIL
-189 LGLLNPYGNKE
+189 LGLLNPYANEK
-200 LLRIIN
+200 LQKTIT
-206 SNKISALSLELLPRI
+206 SKKISALSMELLPRI

-310 FIELPEIEEKPGEAG
+310 FIELPEIDEKPGESG

-347 SEADVAICTAQVLG
+347 SEADVAVCTAQVLG
-361 KKAPVLIDSP
+361 KKAPVLIDSH
-371 MIKKMRPGAVVIDL
+371 MIEKMRPGAVVIDL

-397 SNETIIKDGVK
+397 SNETIIRNGVK

-413 ELPSSVPYDASSLY
+413 ELPSSVPYDASTLY

-438 IKDGLIKLDKE
+438 IKDGVINLDKE

-455 CLLSDEG
+455 CLLSNEG
-462 VVLQNKV
+462 VILQNKV

>member
-1 MENKEKISNVEN
+1 MTKILIPIETASGERRVSATPSAVKKLKGLGCEVFVE
-13 VVIIGSGPAGYT
+13 SSAGE
-25 AAIYAARANLQPLL
+25 LS
-39 VTGFNSGGIPGGQL
+39 GFNDI
-53 MTTTFVENYPGFPD
+53 
-67 GVLGPE
+67 
-73 LMDLMKA
+73 
-80 QAERWGTNLYE
+80 LY
-91 SDVVSINTDS
+91 
-101 HPFELKTLEGTI
+101 
-113 KTNSIIIATG
+113 
-123 ASANRLGVIN
+123 R
-133 EEKFWS
+133 
-139 KGISDLSYEESGGTI
+139 ESGGEI
-154 INDLDQKI
+154 VSKSNINI
-162 WGEADLIFC
+162 WENADVVFC
-171 VQTPS
+171 VQPPS
-176 EDNLTKLKKGAVL
+176 ESNLSKLKKGAIL
-189 LGLLNPYGNKE
+189 LGLLNPYANEK
-200 LLRIIN
+200 LQRTIT
-206 SNKISALSLELLPRI
+206 SKKISALSMELLPRI

-310 FIELPEIEEKPGEAG
+310 FIELPEIDEKPGESG

-347 SEADVAICTAQVLG
+347 SEADVAVCTAQVLG
-361 KKAPVLIDSP
+361 KKAPVLIDSN
-371 MIKKMRPGAVVIDL
+371 MIEKMRPGAVVIDL

-397 SNETIIKDGVK
+397 SNETIIRNGVK

-413 ELPSSVPYDASSLY
+413 ELPSSVPYDASTLY

-438 IKDGLIKLDKE
+438 IKDGVINLDKE

-455 CLLSDEG
+455 CLLSNEG
-462 VVLQNKV
+462 VILQNKV

>member
-1 MENKEKISNVEN
+1 MTKILIPIETASGERRVSATPSAVKKLKGLGCEVFVE
-13 VVIIGSGPAGYT
+13 SSAGK
-25 AAIYAARANLQPLL
+25 LS
-39 VTGFNSGGIPGGQL
+39 GFND
-53 MTTTFVENYPGFPD
+53 T
-67 GVLGPE
+67 
-73 LMDLMKA
+73 
-80 QAERWGTNLYE
+80 LY
-91 SDVVSINTDS
+91 
-101 HPFELKTLEGTI
+101 K
-113 KTNSIIIATG
+113 
-123 ASANRLGVIN
+123 
-133 EEKFWS
+133 
-139 KGISDLSYEESGGTI
+139 ESGGEI
-154 INDLDQKI
+154 VSKSNINI
-162 WGEADLIFC
+162 WENADVVFC
-171 VQTPS
+171 VQPPS
-176 EDNLTKLKKGAVL
+176 ESNLSKLKKGAIL
-189 LGLLNPYGNKE
+189 LGLLNPYANEK
-200 LLRIIN
+200 LQKTIT
-206 SNKISALSLELLPRI
+206 SQKISALSMELLPRI

-310 FIELPEIEEKPGEAG
+310 FIELPEIDEKPGESG

-347 SEADVAICTAQVLG
+347 SEADVAVCTAQVLG
-361 KKAPVLIDSP
+361 KKAPVLIDSN
-371 MIKKMRPGAVVIDL
+371 MIEKMRPGAVVIDL

-397 SNETIIKDGVK
+397 SNETIIRNGVK

-413 ELPSSVPYDASSLY
+413 ELPSSVPYDASTLY

-438 IKDGLIKLDKE
+438 IKDGVINLDKE

-455 CLLSDEG
+455 CLLSNEG
-462 VVLQNKV
+462 VILQNKV

>member
-1 MENKEKISNVEN
+1 LTKILIPIETASGERRVSATPSAVKKLKCLGCEVFVE
-13 VVIIGSGPAGYT
+13 SSAGE
-25 AAIYAARANLQPLL
+25 LS
-39 VTGFNSGGIPGGQL
+39 GFND
-53 MTTTFVENYPGFPD
+53 T
-67 GVLGPE
+67 
-73 LMDLMKA
+73 
-80 QAERWGTNLYE
+80 LY
-91 SDVVSINTDS
+91 
-101 HPFELKTLEGTI
+101 K
-113 KTNSIIIATG
+113 
-123 ASANRLGVIN
+123 
-133 EEKFWS
+133 
-139 KGISDLSYEESGGTI
+139 ESGGEI
-154 INDLDQKI
+154 VSKSNINI
-162 WGEADLIFC
+162 WENADVVFC
-171 VQTPS
+171 VQPPS
-176 EDNLTKLKKGAVL
+176 ESNLSKLKKGAIL
-189 LGLLNPYGNKE
+189 LGLLNPYANEK
-200 LLRIIN
+200 LQKTIT
-206 SNKISALSLELLPRI
+206 SKKISALSMELLPRI

-310 FIELPEIEEKPGEAG
+310 FIELPEIDEKPGESG

-347 SEADVAICTAQVLG
+347 SEADVAVCTAQVLG
-361 KKAPVLIDSP
+361 KKAPVLIDSH
-371 MIKKMRPGAVVIDL
+371 MIEKMRPGAVVIDL

-397 SNETIIKDGVK
+397 SNETIIRNGVK

-413 ELPSSVPYDASSLY
+413 ELPSSVPYDASTLY

-438 IKDGLIKLDKE
+438 IKDGVINLDKE

-455 CLLSDEG
+455 CLLSNEG
-462 VVLQNKV
+462 VILQNKV

>member
-1 MENKEKISNVEN
+1 MFKKYYKLTKILIPIETASGERRVSATPGAVKKLKGLGCEVFVE
-13 VVIIGSGPAGYT
+13 SSAGE
-25 AAIYAARANLQPLL
+25 LS
-39 VTGFNSGGIPGGQL
+39 GFND
-53 MTTTFVENYPGFPD
+53 T
-67 GVLGPE
+67 
-73 LMDLMKA
+73 
-80 QAERWGTNLYE
+80 LY
-91 SDVVSINTDS
+91 
-101 HPFELKTLEGTI
+101 K
-113 KTNSIIIATG
+113 
-123 ASANRLGVIN
+123 
-133 EEKFWS
+133 
-139 KGISDLSYEESGGTI
+139 ESGGEI
-154 INDLDQKI
+154 VNESNINI
-162 WGEADLIFC
+162 WENADVVFC

-176 EDNLTKLKKGAVL
+176 ESNLGKLKKGAIL
-189 LGLLNPYGNKE
+189 LGLLNPYANEK
-200 LLRIIN
+200 LQKIIT
-206 SNKISALSLELLPRI
+206 SKKISALSMELLPRI

-310 FIELPEIEEKPGEAG
+310 FIELPEIDEKPGESG

-347 SEADVAICTAQVLG
+347 SEADVAVCTAQVLG
-361 KKAPVLIDSP
+361 KKAPVLIDSH
-371 MIKKMRPGAVVIDL
+371 MIEKMRSGSVVIDL

-397 SNETIIKDGVK
+397 SNETIIRNGVK

-413 ELPSSVPYDASSLY
+413 ELPSSVPYDASTLY

-438 IKDGLIKLDKE
+438 IKDGVINLDKE

-462 VVLQNKV
+462 VILQNKV
-469 FEN
+469 FEK

>member
-1 MENKEKISNVEN
+1 MTKILIPIETASGERRVSATPAAVKKLKGLGCEVFVE
-13 VVIIGSGPAGYT
+13 SSAGE
-25 AAIYAARANLQPLL
+25 LS
-39 VTGFNSGGIPGGQL
+39 GFND
-53 MTTTFVENYPGFPD
+53 T
-67 GVLGPE
+67 
-73 LMDLMKA
+73 
-80 QAERWGTNLYE
+80 LY
-91 SDVVSINTDS
+91 
-101 HPFELKTLEGTI
+101 K
-113 KTNSIIIATG
+113 
-123 ASANRLGVIN
+123 
-133 EEKFWS
+133 
-139 KGISDLSYEESGGTI
+139 ESGGEI
-154 INDLDQKI
+154 VGESNINI
-162 WGEADLIFC
+162 WENVDVIFC
-171 VQTPS
+171 VQIPS
-176 EDNLTKLKKGAVL
+176 ESNLGKLKKGAIL
-189 LGLLNPYGNKE
+189 LGLLNPYANKK
-200 LLRIIN
+200 LQNIII
-206 SNKISALSLELLPRI
+206 SKKISALSMELLPRI

-310 FIELPEIEEKPGEAG
+310 FIELPEIDEKPGESG

-335 LSKQKATLTKYL
+335 LAKQKATLTKYL
-347 SEADVAICTAQVLG
+347 SEADVAVCTAQVLG
-361 KKAPVLIDSP
+361 KKAPVLIDSY
-371 MIKKMRPGAVVIDL
+371 MIEKMRSGAVVIDL

-397 SNETIIKDGVK
+397 SNETIISNGVK

-413 ELPSSVPYDASSLY
+413 ELPSSVPYDASTLY

-438 IKDGLIKLDKE
+438 IKDGVINLDIE

-462 VVLQNKV
+462 VILQNKV
-469 FEN
+469 FEK